1 MQLGHISIFPIKALD
16 GLSVPSAK
24 FTAGGILENDRV
36 FAIYDTEGKV
46 VNGKRTARV
55 HDLRSQ
61 FDPQIREVRLWQK
74 DESPAQFQL
83 DNLTALG
90 KWLSDFFGLAVEVRH
105 ETEKGFP
112 DDREAFGPT
121 ILSEASLRAVQN
133 WFPELAL
140 ESVRRRFRANLELIG
155 GDAFCEDQLFG
166 AAGELKP
173 FHIGAV
179 KFFGHNPCQ
188 RCVVPT
194 RDPDSGQGVPNFQK
208 NFMEK
213 RKGSLPAWANAGRF
227 NHFYRFAVNT
237 SVPPSEA
244 GKELRVADAVTGV

>member
-1 MQLGHISIFPIKALD
+1 MQLGRISIFPIKALD
-16 GLSVPSAK
+16 GIPLQSAK

-46 VNGKRTARV
+46 VNGKRSARV
-55 HDLRSQ
+55 HDLRSH
-61 FDPQIREVRLWQK
+61 FDPQIREVRLWENN
-74 DESPAQFQL
+74 ESPAQFQL
-83 DNLTALG
+83 DDLATLG
-90 KWLSDFFGLAVEVRH
+90 KWLSDFFGLAVQVRH
-105 ETEKGFP
+105 ETVKGFP

-121 ILSEASLRAVQN
+121 VLSEASLRAVQN
-133 WFPELAL
+133 WFPELSL

-194 RDPDSGQGVPNFQK
+194 RDPDSGQGVLNFQK
-208 NFMEK
+208 SFMER
-213 RKGSLPAWANAGRF
+213 RKTSLPSWSNIERF

-237 SVPPSEA
+237 SVPPTEA
-244 GKELRVADAVTGV
+244 GKELKAGDQVPGI